1 MKSRGRKL
9 PFSPAEIYSLVSV
22 IPSANS
28 TGQQRTGHD
37 SADDAQADSHAETNQ
52 SPLAA
57 GLGLDGRTVLPRQE
71 QNQADQRDKEA
82 QKRSGRQKACP
93 PRHSCSPR
101 RSRRK
106 DRQQRYQRP
115 LCHNYYSISFPF
127 LSFRGGVLPYC
138 YICKS
143 RGRRHKVCAPCI
155 HFRVYS
161 PHDELLTRR
170 HTPSCGRT

>member
-82 QKRSGRQKACP
+82 QNVQAGRRLVHLDILA
-93 PRHSCSPR
+93 RHGAAAER
-101 RSRRK
+101 T
-106 DRQQRYQRP
+106 D
-115 LCHNYYSISFPF
+115 NSISFPF
-127 LSFRGGVLPYC
+127 LSFRGGSLPYC
-138 YICKS
+138 FICEN
-143 RGRRHKVCAPCI
+143 RRRRHKVCAPCI
-155 HFRVYS
+155 HFGVYS

-170 HTPSCGRT
+170 HTPSCGGT

>member
-82 QKRSGRQKACP
+82 QNVQAGRRLVHLDILA
-93 PRHSCSPR
+93 RHGAAAERTDNSVIR
-101 RSRRK
+101 
-106 DRQQRYQRP
+106 D
-115 LCHNYYSISFPF
+115 LFCHNYYSISFPF
-127 LSFRGGVLPYC
+127 LSFRGGALPYW

-155 HFRVYS
+155 HFGVYS

-170 HTPSCGRT
+170 HAPSCGGT

>member
-82 QKRSGRQKACP
+82 QNVQAGRRLVHLDILA
-93 PRHSCSPR
+93 RHGAAAGGADDSVIIDFFSTVVAVF
-101 RSRRK
+101 
-106 DRQQRYQRP
+106 
-115 LCHNYYSISFPF
+115 HIV
-127 LSFRGGVLPYC
+127 LSFRGGALPYC

-143 RGRRHKVCAPCI
+143 RGRRPCACALCI
-155 HFRVYS
+155 HFGVYS

-170 HTPSCGRT
+170 HTPSCGGT

>member
-82 QKRSGRQKACP
+82 QNVQA
-93 PRHSCSPR
+93 
-101 RSRRK
+101 SRRLVHL
-106 DRQQRYQRP
+106 DILAR
-115 LCHNYYSISFPF
+115 HGAATGGADDSVIIDFFSTVVAVFHIV
-127 LSFRGGVLPYC
+127 LSFRGGLLPCFYFFA
-138 YICKS
+138 KTGAQAQGL
-143 RGRRHKVCAPCI
+143 RP
-155 HFRVYS
+155 
-161 PHDELLTRR
+161 
-170 HTPSCGRT
+170 